1 MSFNLNLG
9 CWSSVFAVPTRIV
22 DNDIKLAS
30 SYHLKVLLYIL
41 RNSDHAMTYESIG
54 SALDIHPG
62 DVKDCIN
69 FWADRQVIS
78 VAENSISPYPVQSS
92 EKTAFVASPE
102 EREELLEK
110 EEEKERLYHQEE
122 YQIEGDEEAEDRY
135 GYQPAAVVKSPRP
148 LTRPSRPDIKHV
160 ARMLSTDSELA
171 ALMEEAQMILGKTLS
186 SGDAAT
192 LLMLRDTYGVPA
204 EVLIMI
210 IQYCASIDK
219 GNMHAVEKEAINWSD
234 EGIVTMEQAD
244 EKIKDL
250 TERREAWNRVSRVFG
265 FKNVGSPTRKQ
276 LEFAARWVLEW
287 KFTDEML
294 REAYERCVDAKG
306 IYEINYINGILSN
319 WYKSKIFNIDELRS
333 ADAVRIMSDKGDK
346 KVSETAQSIHNRKHS
361 YNIERTYD
369 IGELEKR
376 SVLDEQD

>member
-9 CWSSVFAVPTRIV
+9 SWSSVFAVPTRIV

-54 SALDIHPG
+54 TALDIHPG

-69 FWADRQVIS
+69 FWADREVIAVS
-78 VAENSISPYPVQSS
+78 ENSISPYPVKEG
-92 EKTAFVASPE
+92 EKPLTVASPE

-110 EEEKERLYHQEE
+110 EEEREKLYHQEE
-122 YQIEGDEEAEDRY
+122 YRPDEEEESEDRY
-135 GYQPAAVVKSPRP
+135 SYQYGGAVKSPRP

-171 ALMEEAQMILGKTLS
+171 ALMEEAQMILGKPLS

-276 LEFAARWVLEW
+276 LEFASRWVAEW

-306 IYEINYINGILSN
+306 VYEINYINGILSN
-319 WYKSKIFNIDELRS
+319 WYKNKIFNIDELRS
-333 ADAVRIMSDKGDK
+333 ADAARMMSDKSEK
-346 KVSETAQSIHNRKHS
+346 RVSDAAQSIHSRKHS

-369 IGELEKR
+369 IGEMEKR

>member
-41 RNSDHAMTYESIG
+41 RNSDHSMTYESIG

-69 FWADRQVIS
+69 FWVDREVIS
-78 VAENSISPYPVQSS
+78 VNENMISPYPVQNREQVDFSQ
-92 EKTAFVASPE
+92 EPAELHEQPE
-102 EREELLEK
+102 EK
-110 EEEKERLYHQEE
+110 KISYPSEE
-122 YQIEGDEEAEDRY
+122 YQSEDEEANT
-135 GYQPAAVVKSPRP
+135 GYQAAQVVKSPRP

-160 ARMLSTDSELA
+160 ARMLSTDGELS

-210 IQYCASIDK
+210 IQYCASVDK

-234 EGIVTMEQAD
+234 EGILTMEQAD

-250 TERREAWNRVSRVFG
+250 TERRDAWNRVSRVFG
-265 FKNVGSPTRKQ
+265 FKNVGSPTKKQ
-276 LEFAARWVLEW
+276 LEFAARWISEW
-287 KFTDEML
+287 KFTDDML

-306 IYEINYINGILSN
+306 MYEINYINGILSN
-319 WYKSKIFNIDELRS
+319 WHKNKIVNIDELRS
-333 ADAVRIMSDKGDK
+333 ADAARMMLDKTDK
-346 KVSETAQSIHNRKHS
+346 KVSDTAQSIHNKKHS

-376 SVLDEQD
+376 SILDEQE

>member
-69 FWADRQVIS
+69 FWADREVI
-78 VAENSISPYPVQSS
+78 AIDENMISPYPADGS
-92 EKTAFVASPE
+92 EKVISYE
-102 EREELLEK
+102 EREEVMEK
-110 EEEKERLYHQEE
+110 EEEREKKYHQEDYRADFGGE
-122 YQIEGDEEAEDRY
+122 EGVQ
-135 GYQPAAVVKSPRP
+135 GYQTPAAVKSPRP

-265 FKNVGSPTRKQ
+265 FKNVGSPTKKQ
-276 LEFAARWVLEW
+276 LEFASRWTAEW
-287 KFTDEML
+287 KFSDDML

-306 IYEINYINGILSN
+306 MYDLNYINGILNN
-319 WYKSKIFNIDELRS
+319 WYKGKIFNMDELRS
-333 ADAVRIMSDKGDK
+333 ADAARAASDKGDK
-346 KVSETAQSIHNRKHS
+346 KVSETAQIIHNRKHS
-361 YNIERTYD
+361 YDIERTYD

>member
-69 FWADRQVIS
+69 FWADRGVI
-78 VAENSISPYPVQSS
+78 AIDENMISPYPAHNTENV
-92 EKTAFVASPE
+92 TSPE
-102 EREELLEK
+102 EREEALEK
-110 EEEKERLYHQEE
+110 EEEREKKYHQQEE
-122 YQIEGDEEAEDRY
+122 YQSEYDEEENENRY
-135 GYQPAAVVKSPRP
+135 GYQTSPVVKSPRP

-210 IQYCASIDK
+210 IQYCASVDK

-276 LEFAARWVLEW
+276 LEFASRWVAEW
-287 KFTDEML
+287 KFSDEML

-306 IYEINYINGILSN
+306 MYDLNYINGILSN
-319 WYKSKIFNIDELRS
+319 WHKSKIFNMDELRS
-333 ADAVRIMSDKGDK
+333 ADAARMMSDKGDK
-346 KVSETAQSIHNRKHS
+346 KVSDTAQNIHTKKHN

-369 IGELEKR
+369 IGEIEKR